1 MNLSK
6 NVIYIILG
14 CIVLLIFFGN
24 SGSRRLA
31 RRYFEIYKL
40 KGELEQLKKENMLLK
55 KEVYLLQ
62 NDPLYIERIA
72 RKELGLIAPGEIEY
86 RFMKKQKEKE

>member
-1 MNLSK
+1 MKVSR
-6 NVIYIILG
+6 NVIYIVLG
-14 CIVLLIFFGN
+14 CIVFLFLFGN
-24 SGSRRLA
+24 AGSRRLV

-40 KGELEQLKKENMLLK
+40 KGELEQLKKENELLK

-86 RFMKKQKEKE
+86 RFKKKE